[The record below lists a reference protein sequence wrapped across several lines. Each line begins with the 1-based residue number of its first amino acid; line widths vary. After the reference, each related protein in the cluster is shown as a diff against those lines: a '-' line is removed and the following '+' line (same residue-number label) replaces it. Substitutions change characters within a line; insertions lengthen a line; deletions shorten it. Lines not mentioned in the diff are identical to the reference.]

1 MRLDK
6 FLKVSRLIKRRTV
19 AKEFA
24 ESQKI
29 TVNGRVAKPSSE
41 VKTSDLLVIQ
51 MGGRKLTV
59 EILEIKENA
68 KTSEALNLYRIV
80 SEEPPPS

>member
-24 ESQKI
+24 ENQRI

-41 VKTSDLLVIQ
+41 VNVGDLLVIQ

-59 EILEIKENA
+59 EIVEIKDNIRA
-68 KTSEALNLYRIV
+68 SEAPSLYRIV
-80 SEEPPPS
+80 SEEPPRL